1 MERGHLTALRESL
14 VQREWTP
21 WTWRFLL
28 AGFLYMPTYLLFGL
42 VVSPVVV
49 PYYGELGLQLVIPG
63 FGVMLP
69 LAVFRG
75 LLFVLTL
82 FPLIAVLRGSRR
94 SVAFWVILTLV
105 VLAAWQPLLLAV
117 WWPVPLRL
125 AHGLE
130 ITADSIVH
138 GLIIVGLLWTP
149 ALGGRTEPGEL

>member
-1 MERGHLTALRESL
+1 M
-14 VQREWTP
+14 
-21 WTWRFLL
+21 
-28 AGFLYMPTYLLFGL
+28 
-42 VVSPVVV
+42 
-49 PYYGELGLQLVIPG
+49 
-63 FGVMLP
+63 
-69 LAVFRG
+69 FRG

-94 SVAFWVILTLV
+94 SVAFWVILALV

-138 GLIIVGLLWTP
+138 GLIIVGLLWAP
-149 ALGGRTEPGEL
+149 ALGGPAEPGEL